1 MTKLEEILGAIGE
14 VGKKVDDLGARVTAL
29 EEVATEPE
37 EAKEEIK
44 EEIKE
49 EAKEEIKED
58 IKEEVKEDVKEE
70 VMLEEAECGDK
81 KEEIKKSSED
91 IKKSSDDI
99 AKLQQR
105 ILMLEQKGAKL
116 MQVEQPKIRLTK
128 GAEFINS
135 NAFKNFEK
143 SNFKGHVSYEFT
155 KGTPLTNNLETPY
168 SVGTVGGVSDQGFVE
183 DPKTI
188 LNIENLFAHAP
199 IADNTF
205 LYMPLTVTGNA
216 GFIAEG
222 SAKPETTFKVDAKTG
237 QVKTIATWTKV
248 SEQLFADKSQL
259 INILDNNLTHAV
271 DVTVQNQLISGDG
284 LGENLSGISKVGNF
298 TDYVTGA
305 GTATNTVDLLRNV
318 AFKMRGANIDNL
330 TIVLNWTDWSAL
342 LGLKSTSNEY
352 LINGILDPVKQ
363 TIYGIPVVL
372 SSAMT
377 AGKFAMGNFKMGGIV
392 FDKTSMALEIDR
404 TGDDFT
410 KNLITIRA
418 ERRLGFAV
426 VQPKAICYGDLTVGG

>member
-1 MTKLEEILGAIGE
+1 MAELDEILSAIGE
-14 VGKKVDDLGARVTAL
+14 VGKKVEDLGERVTAL

-37 EAKEEIK
+37 DV
-44 EEIKE
+44 
-49 EAKEEIKED
+49 KED
-58 IKEEVKEDVKEE
+58 IKEGIKEDVKEDVAVE
-70 VMLEEAECGDK
+70 NAECVDK
-81 KEEIKKSSED
+81 KEED
-91 IKKSSDDI
+91 IKKSSNEIKSSEEI

-116 MQVEQPKIRLTK
+116 MQVEQPKIKLTK
-128 GAEFINS
+128 GAEFVNS

-143 SNFKGHVSYEFT
+143 SNFKGHMSYEFT
-155 KGTPLTNNLETPY
+155 KATPLTNDLGTPY

-183 DPKTI
+183 DPKVI

-199 IADNTF
+199 ITENTF

-222 SAKPETTFKVDAKTG
+222 SAKPESTFSVTAKTG

-284 LGENLSGISKVGNF
+284 SGENLSGISKTGNY
-298 TDYVTGA
+298 TDYVTSS

-342 LGLKSTSNEY
+342 LGLKSTTNEY

-372 SSAMT
+372 SSAIT

-392 FDKTSMALEIDR
+392 FDKTAMSLEIDR

>member
-1 MTKLEEILGAIGE
+1 MAELEEILGAIGE

-37 EAKEEIK
+37 EVKEEVKDEVKEEIK
-44 EEIKE
+44 EEVKV
-49 EAKEEIKED
+49 ED
-58 IKEEVKEDVKEE
+58 
-70 VMLEEAECGDK
+70 ASCGDK
-81 KEEIKKSSED
+81 KEEEIKKSSNE
-91 IKKSSDDI
+91 I

-105 ILMLEQKGAKL
+105 ILTLEQKGAKL

-128 GAEFINS
+128 GAEFVNS

-143 SNFKGHVSYEFT
+143 SNFKGHMSYEFA
-155 KGTPLTNNLETPY
+155 KATPLTNNLETPY

-183 DPKTI
+183 DPKVV

-222 SAKPETTFKVDAKTG
+222 AEKPETTFKVDAKTG

-284 LGENLSGISKVGNF
+284 TGDKLSGISKAGNF
-298 TDYVTGA
+298 TDYATGS

-330 TIVLNWTDWSAL
+330 TILLNWSDWSAL
-342 LGLKSTSNEY
+342 LGLKSTTNEY

-392 FDKTSMALEIDR
+392 FDKTAMSLEIDR

-426 VQPKAICYGDLTVGG
+426 VQPKAICYGALTVGGDE

>member
-1 MTKLEEILGAIGE
+1 
-14 VGKKVDDLGARVTAL
+14 
-29 EEVATEPE
+29 
-37 EAKEEIK
+37 
-44 EEIKE
+44 
-49 EAKEEIKED
+49 
-58 IKEEVKEDVKEE
+58 
-70 VMLEEAECGDK
+70 
-81 KEEIKKSSED
+81 
-91 IKKSSDDI
+91 
-99 AKLQQR
+99 
-105 ILMLEQKGAKL
+105 MLEQKGAKL
-116 MQVEQPKIRLTK
+116 MQVEQPKIKLTK
-128 GAEFINS
+128 GAEFVNS

-143 SNFKGHVSYEFT
+143 SNFKGHMSYEFA
-155 KGTPLTNNLETPY
+155 KATPLTNDLGTPY
-168 SVGTVGGVSDQGFVE
+168 SVGTIGGVSDQGFVE
-183 DPKTI
+183 DPKAI

-199 IADNTF
+199 ITENTF

-222 SAKPETTFKVDAKTG
+222 SDKPETTFNVTAKTG

-284 LGENLSGISKVGNF
+284 TGENLGGISKTGNY
-298 TDYVTGA
+298 TDYVTSS

-330 TIVLNWTDWSAL
+330 TILLNWSDWSAL
-342 LGLKSTSNEY
+342 LGLKSTTNEY

-372 SSAMT
+372 SSAIT

-392 FDKTSMALEIDR
+392 FDKTAMALEIDR

>member
-1 MTKLEEILGAIGE
+1 MAELEEILGAIGE
-14 VGKKVDDLGARVTAL
+14 VGKKVEDLGARVTAL

-37 EAKEEIK
+37 EVKEEIK

-49 EAKEEIKED
+49 EAKEEVKVED
-58 IKEEVKEDVKEE
+58 AD
-70 VMLEEAECGDK
+70 CGDK
-81 KEEIKKSSED
+81 KEEEIKKSSNE
-91 IKKSSDDI
+91 I

-105 ILMLEQKGAKL
+105 ILTLEQKGAKL

-128 GAEFINS
+128 GAEFVNS

-143 SNFKGHVSYEFT
+143 SNFKGHMSYEFA
-155 KGTPLTNNLETPY
+155 KATPLTNNLETPY

-183 DPKTI
+183 DPKVV

-216 GFIAEG
+216 GFVAEG
-222 SAKPETTFKVDAKTG
+222 ADKPETTFKVDAKTG

-284 LGENLSGISKVGNF
+284 VGENLGGISKAGNF
-298 TDYVTGA
+298 TDYVKGS
-305 GTATNTVDLLRNV
+305 GEATNTVDLLRNV

-330 TIVLNWTDWSAL
+330 TIVLNWSDWSAL

-392 FDKTSMALEIDR
+392 FDKTAMSLEIDR

-426 VQPKAICYGDLTVGG
+426 VQPKAICYGALTVGGGE

>member
-1 MTKLEEILGAIGE
+1 MAELEEILGAIGE
-14 VGKKVDDLGARVTAL
+14 VGKKVEDLGARVTAL

-37 EAKEEIK
+37 EVKEDIK

-49 EAKEEIKED
+49 EAKEDVVVED
-58 IKEEVKEDVKEE
+58 AD
-70 VMLEEAECGDK
+70 CGDK
-81 KEEIKKSSED
+81 KEEEIKKSSNE
-91 IKKSSDDI
+91 I

-105 ILMLEQKGAKL
+105 ILTLEQKGAKL

-128 GAEFINS
+128 GAEFVNS

-143 SNFKGHVSYEFT
+143 SNFKGHMSYEFA
-155 KGTPLTNNLETPY
+155 KATPLTNNLAEPY

-183 DPKTI
+183 DPKVV

-216 GFIAEG
+216 GFVAEG
-222 SAKPETTFKVDAKTG
+222 ADKPETTFKVDAKTG

-284 LGENLSGISKVGNF
+284 VGENLSGISKAGNF
-298 TDYVTGA
+298 TDYATGS

-330 TIVLNWTDWSAL
+330 TIVLNWSDWSAL
-342 LGLKSTSNEY
+342 LGLKSTTNEY

-392 FDKTSMALEIDR
+392 FDKTAMSLEIDR

-426 VQPKAICYGDLTVGG
+426 VQPKAICYGALTVTGGE

>member
-1 MTKLEEILGAIGE
+1 MAELEEILGAIGE
-14 VGKKVDDLGARVTAL
+14 VGKKVEDLGARVTAL

-37 EAKEEIK
+37 EVKEEIK

-49 EAKEEIKED
+49 DA
-58 IKEEVKEDVKEE
+58 KEEVKVED
-70 VMLEEAECGDK
+70 ASCGDK
-81 KEEIKKSSED
+81 KEEE
-91 IKKSSDDI
+91 IKKSSDEI

-105 ILMLEQKGAKL
+105 ILTLEQKGAKL

-143 SNFKGHVSYEFT
+143 SNFKGHMSYEFT
-155 KGTPLTNNLETPY
+155 KATPLTNNLAESY

-183 DPKTI
+183 DPKVV

-216 GFIAEG
+216 GFVAEG
-222 SAKPETTFKVDAKTG
+222 SNKPETTFKVDAKTG

-284 LGENLSGISKVGNF
+284 TGDKLSGISKAGNF
-298 TDYVTGA
+298 TDYVTGS

-330 TIVLNWTDWSAL
+330 SIVLNWSDWSAL
-342 LGLKSTSNEY
+342 LGLKSTTNEY

-392 FDKTSMALEIDR
+392 FDKTAMALEIDR

-426 VQPKAICYGDLTVGG
+426 VQPKAICYGALTVSGGK

>member
-1 MTKLEEILGAIGE
+1 MAELDEILSAIGE
-14 VGKKVDDLGARVTAL
+14 VGKKVEDLGERVTAL

-37 EAKEEIK
+37 DV
-44 EEIKE
+44 
-49 EAKEEIKED
+49 KED
-58 IKEEVKEDVKEE
+58 IKEGIKEDVKEDVAVE
-70 VMLEEAECGDK
+70 NAECVDK
-81 KEEIKKSSED
+81 KEED
-91 IKKSSDDI
+91 IKKSSNEIKSSEEI

-128 GAEFINS
+128 GAEFVNS

-143 SNFKGHVSYEFT
+143 SNFKGHMSYEFT
-155 KGTPLTNNLETPY
+155 KATPLTNDLGTPY
-168 SVGTVGGVSDQGFVE
+168 SVGTIGGVSDQGFVE
-183 DPKTI
+183 DPKVV

-222 SAKPETTFKVDAKTG
+222 SAKPETTFNVTAKTG

-259 INILDNNLTHAV
+259 INILDNNLTHTV

-298 TDYVTGA
+298 TDYVTGS

-330 TIVLNWTDWSAL
+330 TILLNWTDWSAL
-342 LGLKSTSNEY
+342 LGLKSTANEY

-392 FDKTSMALEIDR
+392 FDKTAMGLEIDR

>member
-1 MTKLEEILGAIGE
+1 MAELEEILNAIGE
-14 VGKKVDDLGARVTAL
+14 VGKKVEDLGARVTAL
-29 EEVATEPE
+29 EEVATEP
-37 EAKEEIK
+37 KEV
-44 EEIKE
+44 
-49 EAKEEIKED
+49 
-58 IKEEVKEDVKEE
+58 KEEVKEDVKEE
-70 VMLEEAECGDK
+70 VAVENAECGDK
-81 KEEIKKSSED
+81 KEEIKKSSEEIKSSD
-91 IKKSSDDI
+91 DIAIKKSSDDI

-116 MQVEQPKIRLTK
+116 MQVEQPKIKLTK
-128 GAEFINS
+128 GAEFVNS

-143 SNFKGHVSYEFT
+143 SNFKGHMSYEFT
-155 KGTPLTNNLETPY
+155 KDTPLTNNLGSAY
-168 SVGTVGGVSDQGFVE
+168 SVGTIGGVSDQGFVE

-199 IADNTF
+199 ITENTF

-222 SAKPETTFKVDAKTG
+222 SAKPETTFNVAAKTG

-259 INILDNNLTHAV
+259 INILDNNLTHTV
-271 DVTVQNQLISGDG
+271 DVTVQNQLILGDG
-284 LGENLSGISKVGNF
+284 LGENLGGISKTGNY
-298 TDYVTGA
+298 TDYVTSS

-330 TIVLNWTDWSAL
+330 TILINWSDWSAL
-342 LGLKSTSNEY
+342 LGLKSTTNEY

-372 SSAMT
+372 SSAVA

-392 FDKTSMALEIDR
+392 FDKTAMALEIDR

>member
-1 MTKLEEILGAIGE
+1 MAELEEILGAIGE
-14 VGKKVDDLGARVTAL
+14 VGKKVEDLGARVTAL

-37 EAKEEIK
+37 EVKEEIK

-49 EAKEEIKED
+49 DAN
-58 IKEEVKEDVKEE
+58 EEVKVED
-70 VMLEEAECGDK
+70 ASCGDK
-81 KEEIKKSSED
+81 KEEE
-91 IKKSSDDI
+91 IKKSSDEI

-105 ILMLEQKGAKL
+105 ILTLEQKGAKL

-143 SNFKGHVSYEFT
+143 SNFKGHMSYEFT
-155 KGTPLTNNLETPY
+155 KATPLTNNLAESY

-183 DPKTI
+183 DPKVV

-216 GFIAEG
+216 GFVAEG
-222 SAKPETTFKVDAKTG
+222 SNKPETTFKVDAKTG

-284 LGENLSGISKVGNF
+284 TGDKLSGISKAGNF
-298 TDYVTGA
+298 TDYVTGS

-330 TIVLNWTDWSAL
+330 SIVLNWSDWSAL
-342 LGLKSTSNEY
+342 LGLKSTTNEY

-392 FDKTSMALEIDR
+392 FDKTAMALEIDR

-426 VQPKAICYGDLTVGG
+426 VQPKAICYGALTVSGGK

>member
-1 MTKLEEILGAIGE
+1 MAELEEILGAIGE

-29 EEVATEPE
+29 EEVATEPDE
-37 EAKEEIK
+37 V
-44 EEIKE
+44 
-49 EAKEEIKED
+49 KED
-58 IKEEVKEDVKEE
+58 IKEDVKEE
-70 VMLEEAECGDK
+70 VKVEDADCGDK
-81 KEEIKKSSED
+81 KEEEIKKSSNE
-91 IKKSSDDI
+91 I

-105 ILMLEQKGAKL
+105 ILTLEQKGAKL

-128 GAEFINS
+128 GAEFVNS

-143 SNFKGHVSYEFT
+143 SNFKGHMSYEFT
-155 KGTPLTNNLETPY
+155 KATPLTNNLAEPY
-168 SVGTVGGVSDQGFVE
+168 SVGTIGGVSDQGFVE
-183 DPKTI
+183 DPKVV

-222 SAKPETTFKVDAKTG
+222 ADKPETTFNVGAKTG

-284 LGENLSGISKVGNF
+284 TGENLGGISKAGNF
-298 TDYVTGA
+298 TDYVTGS

-342 LGLKSTSNEY
+342 LGLKSTTNEY

-363 TIYGIPVVL
+363 TIYGVPVVL

-392 FDKTSMALEIDR
+392 FDKTAMSLEIDR

-426 VQPKAICYGDLTVGG
+426 VQPKAICYGNLTIE

>member
-1 MTKLEEILGAIGE
+1 MAELDEILNAIGE
-14 VGKKVDDLGARVTAL
+14 VGKKVDGLETRVTAL
-29 EEVATEPE
+29 EEVATEPKE
-37 EAKEEIK
+37 VKEEIK
-44 EEIKE
+44 EELKDEAKE
-49 EAKEEIKED
+49 EAK
-58 IKEEVKEDVKEE
+58 V
-70 VMLEEAECGDK
+70 EASVCGDK
-81 KEEIKKSSED
+81 KEEEIKKSSAD
-91 IKKSSDDI
+91 VDNI
-99 AKLQQR
+99 AMLQQR
-105 ILMLEQKGAKL
+105 ILILEQKGAKL

-128 GAEFINS
+128 GAEFVNS

-143 SNFKGHVSYEFT
+143 SNFKGHMSYEFT
-155 KGTPLTNNLETPY
+155 KATPLTNNLGTPY
-168 SVGTVGGVSDQGFVE
+168 TVGTIGGVSDQGFVE
-183 DPKTI
+183 DPKAI

-222 SAKPETTFKVDAKTG
+222 ADKPETTFNVTAKTG

-284 LGENLSGISKVGNF
+284 TGENLSGISKVGNF
-298 TDYVTGA
+298 TDYVTGS
-305 GTATNTVDLLRNV
+305 GTATNTIDLLRNV

-330 TIVLNWTDWSAL
+330 TILINWTDWSAL

-372 SSAMT
+372 SSAIT

-392 FDKTSMALEIDR
+392 FDKTAMGLEIDR

>member
-1 MTKLEEILGAIGE
+1 MAELDEILNAIGE
-14 VGKKVDDLGARVTAL
+14 VGQKVEDLGARVTAL

-37 EAKEEIK
+37 DVKEDVKEDIK
-44 EEIKE
+44 EDIKE
-49 EAKEEIKED
+49 EAKEEIVAED
-58 IKEEVKEDVKEE
+58 KVCD
-70 VMLEEAECGDK
+70 DR
-81 KEEIKKSSED
+81 KEEIKKSSAD
-91 IKKSSDDI
+91 VDDI

-116 MQVEQPKIRLTK
+116 MQVEQPKIKLTK
-128 GAEFINS
+128 GAEFVNS

-143 SNFKGHVSYEFT
+143 SNFKGHMSYEFA
-155 KGTPLTNNLETPY
+155 KATPLTNNLAEPY
-168 SVGTVGGVSDQGFVE
+168 SVGTIGGVSDQGFVE
-183 DPKTI
+183 DPKVI

-199 IADNTF
+199 ITENTF

-222 SAKPETTFKVDAKTG
+222 SAKPETTFNVTAKTG

-259 INILDNNLTHAV
+259 INILDNNLTHTV

-284 LGENLSGISKVGNF
+284 TGENLSGISKVGNF
-298 TDYVTGA
+298 TDYVTGS
-305 GTATNTVDLLRNV
+305 GTAANTVDLLRNV

-330 TIVLNWTDWSAL
+330 TILINWTDWSAL

-372 SSAMT
+372 SSAVT

-392 FDKTSMALEIDR
+392 FDKTAMGLEIDR

>member
-1 MTKLEEILGAIGE
+1 MAELEKILSAIGE
-14 VGKKVDDLGARVTAL
+14 VGKKVEDLGARVTAL

-37 EAKEEIK
+37 NVK

-49 EAKEEIKED
+49 EAKEEA
-58 IKEEVKEDVKEE
+58 KEEVKEE
-70 VMLEEAECGDK
+70 VAAEASSCGDK
-81 KEEIKKSSED
+81 KEEE
-91 IKKSSDDI
+91 IKKSSDEI
-99 AKLQQR
+99 TKLQQR

-143 SNFKGHVSYEFT
+143 SNFKGHMSYEFA
-155 KGTPLTNNLETPY
+155 KATPLTNDLGTPY

-183 DPKTI
+183 DPKAI

-199 IADNTF
+199 ITENTF

-259 INILDNNLTHAV
+259 INILDNNLTHTV

-284 LGENLSGISKVGNF
+284 SGENLSGISKVGNF
-298 TDYVTGA
+298 TDYATGS
-305 GTATNTVDLLRNV
+305 GTAANTVDLLRNV

-330 TIVLNWTDWSAL
+330 TILLNWADWSAL
-342 LGLKSTSNEY
+342 LGLKSTTNEY

-363 TIYGIPVVL
+363 TVYGIPVVL
-372 SSAMT
+372 SSAVT

-392 FDKTSMALEIDR
+392 FDKTAMGLEIDR

>member
-1 MTKLEEILGAIGE
+1 MAELDDILNAIGE
-14 VGKKVDDLGARVTAL
+14 VGKKVEDLGERVTAL

-37 EAKEEIK
+37 DV
-44 EEIKE
+44 
-49 EAKEEIKED
+49 KED

-70 VMLEEAECGDK
+70 VVAEDKVCDDK
-81 KEEIKKSSED
+81 KEEIKKSSEE

-116 MQVEQPKIRLTK
+116 MQVEQSKIKLTK
-128 GAEFINS
+128 GAEFVNS

-143 SNFKGHVSYEFT
+143 SNFKGHMSYEFT
-155 KGTPLTNNLETPY
+155 KDTPLTNNLGSPY

-183 DPKTI
+183 DPKVI
-188 LNIENLFAHAP
+188 LNIENLFSHAP
-199 IADNTF
+199 ITENTF

-222 SAKPETTFKVDAKTG
+222 SAKPETTFNVTAKTG

-259 INILDNNLTHAV
+259 INILDNNLTHTV
-271 DVTVQNQLISGDG
+271 DVAVQNQLISGDG
-284 LGENLSGISKVGNF
+284 LGENLGGISKTGNY
-298 TDYVTGA
+298 TDYVTGS
-305 GTATNTVDLLRNV
+305 GTAANTVDLLRNV

-330 TIVLNWTDWSAL
+330 TILINWSDWSAL
-342 LGLKSTSNEY
+342 LGLKSTTNEY

-372 SSAMT
+372 SSAVA

-392 FDKTSMALEIDR
+392 FDKTAMALEIDR

-426 VQPKAICYGDLTVGG
+426 VQPKAICYGDLSVGG

>member
-1 MTKLEEILGAIGE
+1 MAELDEILNAIGE
-14 VGKKVDDLGARVTAL
+14 VGKKVDGLEARVTAL

-37 EAKEEIK
+37 DVKEDIK

-49 EAKEEIKED
+49 EAREEA
-58 IKEEVKEDVKEE
+58 KEE
-70 VMLEEAECGDK
+70 VMTEASRCGDE
-81 KEEIKKSSED
+81 KEEIKKSSAD
-91 IKKSSDDI
+91 VDDV

-116 MQVEQPKIRLTK
+116 MQVEQPKIKLTK
-128 GAEFINS
+128 GAEFVNS

-143 SNFKGHVSYEFT
+143 SNFKGHMSYEFA
-155 KGTPLTNNLETPY
+155 KATPLTNDLNSDY
-168 SVGTVGGVSDQGFVE
+168 SVGTIGGVSDQGFVE
-183 DPKTI
+183 DPKAI

-199 IADNTF
+199 ITENTF

-222 SAKPETTFKVDAKTG
+222 SEKPETTFNVTAKTG

-259 INILDNNLTHAV
+259 INILDNNLTHTV

-284 LGENLSGISKVGNF
+284 TGEKLSGISKVGNF
-298 TDYVTGA
+298 TDYVTGS

-330 TIVLNWTDWSAL
+330 TILINWTDWSAL

-392 FDKTSMALEIDR
+392 FDKTAMGLEIDR

>member
-1 MTKLEEILGAIGE
+1 MAELDEILSAIGE
-14 VGKKVDDLGARVTAL
+14 VGKKVDGLETRVTAL
-29 EEVATEPE
+29 EEVATEP
-37 EAKEEIK
+37 KEV
-44 EEIKE
+44 
-49 EAKEEIKED
+49 KED
-58 IKEEVKEDVKEE
+58 IKEDVKEDVKVEN
-70 VMLEEAECGDK
+70 VGCGDK
-81 KEEIKKSSED
+81 KEEEIKKSSAD
-91 IKKSSDDI
+91 ADNI

-128 GAEFINS
+128 GAEFVNS

-143 SNFKGHVSYEFT
+143 SNFKGHMSYEFT
-155 KGTPLTNNLETPY
+155 KATPLTNDLGAPY
-168 SVGTVGGVSDQGFVE
+168 SVGTIGGVSDQGFVE
-183 DPKTI
+183 DPKAI

-222 SAKPETTFKVDAKTG
+222 ADKPESTFSVTAKTG

-284 LGENLSGISKVGNF
+284 TGENLSGISKSGNF
-298 TDYVTGA
+298 TDYVTSS
-305 GTATNTVDLLRNV
+305 GTATNTIDLLRNV

-330 TIVLNWTDWSAL
+330 TILINWTDWSAL

-372 SSAMT
+372 SSAIA

-392 FDKTSMALEIDR
+392 FDKTAMGLEIDR

>member
-1 MTKLEEILGAIGE
+1 MAELEEILGAIGE

-37 EAKEEIK
+37 EVKEEIK
-44 EEIKE
+44 EEVK
-49 EAKEEIKED
+49 D
-58 IKEEVKEDVKEE
+58 EVKVEDADCV
-70 VMLEEAECGDK
+70 DK
-81 KEEIKKSSED
+81 KEEEIKKSSDE
-91 IKKSSDDI
+91 I

-105 ILMLEQKGAKL
+105 ILTLEQKGAKL

-128 GAEFINS
+128 GAEFVNS

-143 SNFKGHVSYEFT
+143 SNFKGHMSYEFA
-155 KGTPLTNNLETPY
+155 KATPLTNNLAEPY
-168 SVGTVGGVSDQGFVE
+168 SVGTIGGVSDQGFVE
-183 DPKTI
+183 DPKVV

-216 GFIAEG
+216 GFVAEG
-222 SAKPETTFKVDAKTG
+222 SDKPETTFKVDAKTG

-284 LGENLSGISKVGNF
+284 LGENLSGISKAGNF
-298 TDYVTGA
+298 TDYVA
-305 GTATNTVDLLRNV
+305 GSGEAANTVDLLRNV

-330 TIVLNWTDWSAL
+330 TIVLNWSDWSAL
-342 LGLKSTSNEY
+342 LGLKSTTNEY

-363 TIYGIPVVL
+363 TIYGVPVVL

-392 FDKTSMALEIDR
+392 FDKTAMSLEIDR

-426 VQPKAICYGDLTVGG
+426 VQPKAICYGALTVGGE

>member
-1 MTKLEEILGAIGE
+1 MAELEEILNAIGE
-14 VGKKVDDLGARVTAL
+14 VGKKVEDLGARVTAL
-29 EEVATEPE
+29 EEVATKPE
-37 EAKEEIK
+37 DVKED
-44 EEIKE
+44 
-49 EAKEEIKED
+49 IKED
-58 IKEEVKEDVKEE
+58 IKEEVVAEDKVCDNE
-70 VMLEEAECGDK
+70 
-81 KEEIKKSSED
+81 KEEIKKSSEEIKSSD
-91 IKKSSDDI
+91 DIAIKKSSDDI

-116 MQVEQPKIRLTK
+116 MQVEQPKIKLTK
-128 GAEFINS
+128 GAEFVNS

-143 SNFKGHVSYEFT
+143 SNFKGHMSYEFT
-155 KGTPLTNNLETPY
+155 KDTPLTNNLGSAY
-168 SVGTVGGVSDQGFVE
+168 SVGTIGGVSDQGFVE
-183 DPKTI
+183 DPKAI

-199 IADNTF
+199 ITENTF

-222 SAKPETTFKVDAKTG
+222 SAKPETTFNVAAKTG

-259 INILDNNLTHAV
+259 INILDNNLTHTV
-271 DVTVQNQLISGDG
+271 DVTVQNQLILGDG
-284 LGENLSGISKVGNF
+284 LGENLGGISKTGNY
-298 TDYVTGA
+298 TDYVTSS

-330 TIVLNWTDWSAL
+330 TILINWSDWSAL
-342 LGLKSTSNEY
+342 LGLKSTTNEY

-372 SSAMT
+372 SSAVA

-392 FDKTSMALEIDR
+392 FDKAAMALEIDR

>member
-1 MTKLEEILGAIGE
+1 MAELDEILSAIGE
-14 VGKKVDDLGARVTAL
+14 VGKKVDGLDARVTAL

-37 EAKEEIK
+37 
-44 EEIKE
+44 
-49 EAKEEIKED
+49 D
-58 IKEEVKEDVKEE
+58 VKEDVKEE
-70 VMLEEAECGDK
+70 VVVENAECGDK
-81 KEEIKKSSED
+81 KEEEVKKSSAD
-91 IKKSSDDI
+91 IDDV

-116 MQVEQPKIRLTK
+116 MQVEQPKIKLTK
-128 GAEFINS
+128 GAEFVNS

-143 SNFKGHVSYEFT
+143 SNFKGHMSYEFT
-155 KGTPLTNNLETPY
+155 KATPLTNNLAEPY
-168 SVGTVGGVSDQGFVE
+168 SVGTIGGVSDQGFVE
-183 DPKTI
+183 DPKAI

-222 SAKPETTFKVDAKTG
+222 ADKPESTFSVTAKTG

-284 LGENLSGISKVGNF
+284 TGEKLSGISKVGNF
-298 TDYVTGA
+298 TDYVTGS
-305 GTATNTVDLLRNV
+305 GTAANTVDLLRNV

-330 TIVLNWTDWSAL
+330 TILINWTDWSAL

-372 SSAMT
+372 SSAIA

-392 FDKTSMALEIDR
+392 FDKTAMGLEIDR

>member
-1 MTKLEEILGAIGE
+1 MTELEEILGAIGE
-14 VGKKVDDLGARVTAL
+14 VGKKVEDLGARVTAL

-37 EAKEEIK
+37 EVKEDVKEDVK

-49 EAKEEIKED
+49 EAKEELKVEDAGCANKKE
-58 IKEEVKEDVKEE
+58 
-70 VMLEEAECGDK
+70 
-81 KEEIKKSSED
+81 EEIKKSSNE
-91 IKKSSDDI
+91 I

-105 ILMLEQKGAKL
+105 ILTLEQKGAKL

-128 GAEFINS
+128 GAEFVNS

-143 SNFKGHVSYEFT
+143 SNFKGHMSYEFT
-155 KGTPLTNNLETPY
+155 KATPLTNNLETPY
-168 SVGTVGGVSDQGFVE
+168 SVGTIGGVSDQGFVE
-183 DPKTI
+183 DPKAI
-188 LNIENLFAHAP
+188 LNIENLFSHAP
-199 IADNTF
+199 ITENTF

-222 SAKPETTFKVDAKTG
+222 SAKPETTFKVDTKTG

-259 INILDNNLTHAV
+259 INILDNNLTHTV

-284 LGENLSGISKVGNF
+284 SGENLSGISKVGNF
-298 TDYVTGA
+298 TDYVTGS

-330 TIVLNWTDWSAL
+330 TILLNWSDWSAL
-342 LGLKSTSNEY
+342 LGLKSTANEY

-372 SSAMT
+372 SSAVT

-392 FDKTSMALEIDR
+392 FDKTAMALEIDR

>member
-1 MTKLEEILGAIGE
+1 MAELDEILNAIGE
-14 VGKKVDDLGARVTAL
+14 VGKKVEDLGERVTAL
-29 EEVATEPE
+29 EEVATEP
-37 EAKEEIK
+37 KDV
-44 EEIKE
+44 
-49 EAKEEIKED
+49 KEEIKED
-58 IKEEVKEDVKEE
+58 IKEDAKEE
-70 VMLEEAECGDK
+70 VAIEAARCDDK
-81 KEEIKKSSED
+81 KEEIKEN
-91 IKKSSDDI
+91 KSSDDI

-128 GAEFINS
+128 GAEFVNS

-143 SNFKGHVSYEFT
+143 SNFKGHMSYEFA
-155 KGTPLTNNLETPY
+155 KGTPLTNNLAEAY
-168 SVGTVGGVSDQGFVE
+168 SVGTIGGVSDQGFVE
-183 DPKTI
+183 DPKAI

-199 IADNTF
+199 ITENTF
-205 LYMPLTVTGNA
+205 LYMPLTVTSNA
-216 GFIAEG
+216 KFVAEG
-222 SAKPETTFKVDAKTG
+222 SDKPETTFKVDAKTG

-259 INILDNNLTHAV
+259 INILDNNLTHTV

-298 TDYVTGA
+298 TDYVTGS
-305 GTATNTVDLLRNV
+305 GDATNTVDKLRNV
-318 AFKMRGANIDNL
+318 AFKMRGENIDNL
-330 TIVLNWTDWSAL
+330 TILLNWTDWSAL
-342 LGLKSTSNEY
+342 LGLKSSTNEY

-392 FDKTSMALEIDR
+392 FDKTAMALEIDR

-426 VQPKAICYGDLTVGG
+426 VQPKAICYGDLTVGGQSVGG